1 MAEEDIPA
9 EDRSEGAPAADSEAD
24 GVPAPA
30 AGAAAVRVREVRDSA
45 VLIREDRPR
54 EVPDGAAR
62 TEDGAV
68 LYFLLAFTDGMVRG
82 EAAVP

>member
-9 EDRSEGAPAADSEAD
+9 EDRSEGALAADSEAD
-24 GVPAPA
+24 AVPAPA
-30 AGAAAVRVREVRDSA
+30 AGASEVRVREVRVLE

-54 EVPDGAAR
+54 EVPDGAVR

-68 LYFLLAFTDGMVRG
+68 LYSLLAFTDGMVRG

>member
-9 EDRSEGAPAADSEAD
+9 EDRSEGAPEADSEAD
-24 GVPAPA
+24 AVPAPA
-30 AGAAAVRVREVRDSA
+30 AGEAEVPVREVRGLEA
-45 VLIREDRPR
+45 RIREARPR
-54 EVPDGAAR
+54 EIPDGAAPA
-62 TEDGAV
+62 EDGAV